1 MTSALSGTDRFSLR
15 LQRWTSWANTLWFIN
30 GALVLMKFLGRY
42 SCPEI
47 VSIRRQAKVL
57 LKVAGDRPLLICAN
71 HLTTIDSLIINWLL
85 FSWWDY
91 FRHWRLM
98 PWNMPEYAN
107 FGGNPLLRA
116 AGFLGKCIY
125 IVRGG
130 GLSQRRTTLAKI
142 KQLLA
147 DGDLICIFP
156 EGTRSRTGRINDS
169 PATYSVGE
177 ICQEVP
183 NTVILC
189 VYCRGLGQD
198 TWGSVPK
205 RGERFHL
212 EMSLFCPT
220 SAEPGRRGSKNIS
233 LQIMSRLCDMEN
245 QFLAKYGPLSTG
257 VILEADRNS
266 NPSSMVRQAY
276 DAR

>member
-1 MTSALSGTDRFSLR
+1 MTLSGKDRFFLR

-30 GALVLMKFLGRY
+30 GALILMKFVGRY
-42 SCPEI
+42 TCPEI
-47 VSIRRQAKVL
+47 TTIRRQAKVL
-57 LKVAGDRPLLICAN
+57 LKEVGDRPLLICAN

-91 FRHWRLM
+91 FRQWRLM

-116 AGFLGKCIY
+116 AGYLGKCIY

-130 GLSQRRTTLAKI
+130 GLTQRRTTLAKI

-177 ICQEVP
+177 ICKEVP
-183 NTVILC
+183 HTIILC
-189 VYCRGLGQD
+189 VYCRGLGQEN
-198 TWGSVPK
+198 WGSVPK
-205 RGERFHL
+205 RGESFHL
-212 EMSLFCPT
+212 EMALFQPT
-220 SAEPGRRGSKNIS
+220 SADPGRRGAKDIS
-233 LQIMSRLCDMEN
+233 LQIMGKLCDMEN
-245 QFLAKYGPLSTG
+245 RFLATRGPVSTD
-257 VILEADRNS
+257 VRLKADRNG
-266 NPSSMVRQAY
+266 NPLPMMRQAH
-276 DAR
+276 DTRQ